1 MVDFLHQPYKLYNQ
15 LGYRREG
22 VTRESNTSSVL
33 EKQLNGG
40 NHSSSSPKHSVE
52 EVTPTTSGTP
62 ETAAGSSI
70 VEKEVSSNTASTIA
84 GEK

>member
-1 MVDFLHQPYKLYNQ
+1 MSP
-15 LGYRREG
+15 
-22 VTRESNTSSVL
+22 NTSSVL
-33 EKQLNGG
+33 EKQSNEE
-40 NHSSSSPKHSVE
+40 NHSSSNPKHSVE

-70 VEKEVSSNTASTIA
+70 VEKEVSLNTASTIA